1 MADTIEKLNG
11 IDRDALMERL
21 ASELPWVSGEMGDS
35 IRGIAIRT
43 GLDRERLSL
52 IVSGKR
58 KMKWSEYLSI
68 LFVLWDRLL
77 QTRLYQHLH
86 TLKMNILRISLIKNV
101 LQRFVRILCN
111 TRLILIFVRNAVFV
125 QNSVLLELLPA

>member
-68 LFVLWDRLL
+68 LFVLWDDDKGRKIVEERGYLPEE
-77 QTRLYQHLH
+77 
-86 TLKMNILRISLIKNV
+86 LRAAMTVN
-101 LQRFVRILCN
+101 
-111 TRLILIFVRNAVFV
+111 RNDHGKV
-125 QNSVLLELLPA
+125 NEYI